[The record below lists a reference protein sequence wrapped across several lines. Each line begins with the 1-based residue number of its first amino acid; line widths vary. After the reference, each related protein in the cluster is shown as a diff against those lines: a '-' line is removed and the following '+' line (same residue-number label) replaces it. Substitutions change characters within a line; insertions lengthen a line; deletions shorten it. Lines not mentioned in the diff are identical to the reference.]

1 MNNLSDAND
10 RLTAFGNQL
19 IAVHDW
25 LRDTITQLRE
35 NVDSPAV
42 DLRTHCLAFCH
53 AITRHHTGEDHDAFG
68 LLREQFP
75 TLSPVLDTLSR
86 DHQQIEQLL
95 QRLQH
100 LLDNG
105 DRQAVGRELDGIAV
119 LLESHFFYEEK
130 KIITALNSLRVPE
143 WERERPAFLDRGDN

>member
-1 MNNLSDAND
+1 MNDISAAND

-25 LRDTITQLRE
+25 LRDTITHLRE

-53 AITRHHTGEDHDAFG
+53 AITRHHTGEDSDAFT

-86 DHQQIEQLL
+86 DHGQIEHLL

-100 LLDNG
+100 LLDTG
-105 DRQAVGRELDGIAV
+105 DRVAIGRELDGIAV

-130 KIITALNSLRVPE
+130 KIITALNSLHVPE
-143 WERERPAFLDRGDN
+143 WERERPAFLERGDD